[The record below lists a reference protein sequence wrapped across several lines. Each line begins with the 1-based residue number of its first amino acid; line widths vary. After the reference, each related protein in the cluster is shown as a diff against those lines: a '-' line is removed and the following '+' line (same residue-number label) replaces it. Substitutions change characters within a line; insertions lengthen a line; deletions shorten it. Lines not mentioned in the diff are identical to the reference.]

1 MPKARKANER
11 INKSAWIRSQ
21 PATMN
26 AKDVLQKAKKEGT
39 RLSLA
44 QIYTARSTA
53 KAAGKSSRERPHAPV
68 PPVPTAGRRLVIPS
82 IADMQAEFERLVVRL
97 GTDHAQRL
105 LDSLVTSG

>member
-53 KAAGKSSRERPHAPV
+53 KPAAKPSRERPHA
-68 PPVPTAGRRLVIPS
+68 PVPTAGRRLVIPS